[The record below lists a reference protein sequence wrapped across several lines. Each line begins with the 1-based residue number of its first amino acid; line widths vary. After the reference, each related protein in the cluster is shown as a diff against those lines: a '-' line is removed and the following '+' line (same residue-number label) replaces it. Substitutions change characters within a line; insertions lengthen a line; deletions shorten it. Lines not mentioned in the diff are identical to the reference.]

1 MDPMTDPSVMALPH
15 PVRLEAATGTAVDSR
30 ILGHAAPL
38 AELRPI
44 LIDETTPTEALIN
57 IVPGLHDLAVH
68 HFGVFSGQGMGTFI
82 LILTRGRLRAH
93 GDPILKVAPTL
104 QGLLAES
111 DLDQGLPSRFFR
123 APYPLAY
130 VEFARPNPW
139 RLPNR
144 QSGLHECEGVYVGSY
159 QLPAG
164 HPMLANP
171 VRNRALKL
179 DPNQP
184 ARAIELVI
192 TGSPAGKAHAADDA
206 SQNLLLLIQDEDECL
221 NTVLERHIAFYN
233 DPAAYS
239 SPGMMPLDAAEMRT
253 LAPIVSELA
262 KVLVYLNLPE
272 AELVPTRERTDLERR
287 LKGRGPKKAARL
299 KRQLGTAYDHILV
312 GPSVEAEH
320 EAASARSDTGEP
332 GAQVRPHW
340 RRGHFRRVRHGEG
353 RSEMRMAWIK
363 PVLVNGSGIAT
374 GAVKTKPY
382 MVH

>member
-1 MDPMTDPSVMALPH
+1 MNDPSVMALPH
-15 PVRLEAATGTAVDSR
+15 PVRLEAASGVAVDSG
-30 ILGHAAPL
+30 ILKHAGTL
-38 AELRPI
+38 AELHPI
-44 LIDETTPTEALIN
+44 LVDEATPTEVLIA
-57 IVPGLHDLAVH
+57 IVPGLHDLALN
-68 HFGVFSGQGMGTFI
+68 HFGVFSGEGMGAFM
-82 LILTRGRLRAH
+82 LILMRGRLRAH

-104 QGLLAES
+104 QELLAES
-111 DLDQGLPSRFFR
+111 DLDRGLPSRFFR

-130 VEFARPNPW
+130 IQFARPNPL

-144 QSGLHECEGVYVGSY
+144 QSGLHECEGVYIGSY

-184 ARAIELVI
+184 ARAVELVI
-192 TGSPAGKAHAADDA
+192 TGSPVGKAHAADDA

-239 SPGMMPLDAAEMRT
+239 SPGMMPLYPAEMQT
-253 LAPIVSELA
+253 LAPIISELA
-262 KVLVYLNLPE
+262 KVLVYLNLPD
-272 AELVPTRERTDLERR
+272 AELIPTRERTDLERR
-287 LKGRGPKKAARL
+287 LKGLGPKKAARL

-320 EAASARSDTGEP
+320 EAGSSGADAEP

-340 RRGHFRRVRHGEG
+340 RRGHFRRVRYGEA
-353 RSEMRMAWIK
+353 RSETRMAWIK
-363 PVLVNGSGIAT
+363 PVLVNGGSVAA

-382 MVH
+382 VVH